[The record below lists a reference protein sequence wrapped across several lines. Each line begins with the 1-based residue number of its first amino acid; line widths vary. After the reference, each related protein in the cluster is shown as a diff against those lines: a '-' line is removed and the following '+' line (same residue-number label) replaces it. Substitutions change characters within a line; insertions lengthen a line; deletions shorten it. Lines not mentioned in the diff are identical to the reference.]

1 MEVTPMTV
9 GEKIYKLRVYSGLSQ
24 KEFSDKVGAS
34 QSAINYWENGKR
46 QPRVAQLKKIAKVF
60 DFPLYLLLD
69 DDYELGDVALEMKRA
84 KPFKSYEM
92 VEPPG
97 PFTVPLSQ
105 YNHGNN
111 IYKNLHEIA
120 LQKELN
126 REPSTDEKEQASI
139 DIPVRSRKRAN
150 AEDTNYD
157 PLSYENSYSFAS
169 SEEEFNKLQKERQIK
184 LEGENNNF
192 FHKYDGSIRVNPN
205 SEREKLDEEAQKIII
220 KQASGKEITEEEAQ
234 KVSDYIERTREDYD
248 KLSES
253 IKNLAKVLGK
263 YLNES
268 TQISRENFQ
277 LLKEKLQ
284 ILTDMIPTMPDFYEN
299 LNDIGRKKAAEQI
312 DLLTKIPEYQK
323 KPDELPEE

>member
-1 MEVTPMTV
+1 MQKGCIMSNFPS
-9 GEKIYKLRVYSGLSQ
+9 KIKKLRIENGLTQKQIAESLNVSQ
-24 KEFSDKVGAS
+24 N
-34 QSAINYWENGKR
+34 AIYNWENGKR
-46 QPRVAQLKKIAKVF
+46 EPNLDMIKQIAKYF

-69 DDYELGDVALEMKRA
+69 DNYELGDIALEKKRA
-84 KPFKSYEM
+84 RIIGDTEM
-92 VEPPG
+92 TEPPK
-97 PFTVPLSQ
+97 PFTVPLSS
-105 YNHGNN
+105 HNN
-111 IYKNLHEIA
+111 
-120 LQKELN
+120 
-126 REPSTDEKEQASI
+126 
-139 DIPVRSRKRAN
+139 
-150 AEDTNYD
+150 
-157 PLSYENSYSFAS
+157 
-169 SEEEFNKLQKERQIK
+169 
-184 LEGENNNF
+184 
-192 FHKYDGSIRVNPN
+192 YDGSIRVNPN
-205 SEREKLDEEAQKIII
+205 PEREKLDEEAQKIII
-220 KQASGKEITEEEAQ
+220 KQASDEEITEEEAQ

-253 IKNLAKVLGK
+253 IKNLAKVLDK